1 MVVKSGQPKSFGFLR
16 LLFSFVGAGFFA
28 FAPNWA
34 LAEGADS
41 SNAAPKFLGVQSCSS
56 SSCHGGAGNNRDQ
69 FVVWSKYDY
78 HHARPFATLETARAD
93 RIAEVLK
100 TGDPTRSPACTVC
113 HAPLQTVPIS
123 QMAKSLPVS
132 DGVTCE
138 NCHGPAE
145 SWLRGHTRQDWTHEN
160 RIHSGMRDLR
170 NLYTRANT
178 CVACHQTLENGIRQA
193 GHPELIFEL
202 DGQAVSQ
209 PRHWLAV
216 HDKPG
221 PQIWLVG
228 QAVALREISWQLLR
242 EKAPEPTLV
251 LQWAAL
257 AWVLQTASLAD
268 TGLPAL
274 APNSFEPTS
283 ARLQE
288 VRAWSD
294 HLAKEAAECSWTPA
308 TTKRCVTLL
317 VETRTA
323 FTNRK
328 VPVPLQARRAERLV
342 LALDRLMMG
351 LVDKTVSPMA
361 NAGLD
366 ALFEDVQSLPD
377 FDPEKFAKDLQ
388 QLHANGKLDPK

>member
-1 MVVKSGQPKSFGFLR
+1 MIGKSGQPKRHGLLR
-16 LLFSFVGAGFFA
+16 LLFALVAPGLFA
-28 FAPNWA
+28 FAPN
-34 LAEGADS
+34 LAIAAGGDS
-41 SNAAPKFLGVQSCSS
+41 SEPVSKFLGVQSCSS

-100 TGDPTRSPACTVC
+100 AGDPTRSPACTVC

-123 QMAKSLPVS
+123 QMARSLPVG

-145 SWLRGHTRQDWTHEN
+145 SWLRGHTRHDWTHEN
-160 RIHSGMRDLR
+160 RIQSGMRDLR
-170 NLYTRANT
+170 NLYVRANT
-178 CVACHQTLENGIRQA
+178 CVACHQTLENDIRQA

-209 PRHWLAV
+209 PRHWLGV

-221 PQIWLVG
+221 PQIWMVG
-228 QAVALREISWQLLR
+228 QAVALREMSWQLLR
-242 EKAPEPTLV
+242 EKSPEPTLV
-251 LQWAAL
+251 LRWAAV
-257 AWVLQTASLAD
+257 AWILQTTITAD
-268 TGLPAL
+268 TKLPAL
-274 APNSFEPTS
+274 APSFLEPTS
-283 ARLQE
+283 ARLEE

-294 HLAKEAAECSWTPA
+294 HLAKEAAEFSWTPA
-308 TTKRCVTLL
+308 TTKRCLTLL
-317 VETRTA
+317 LESRNAFASRT
-323 FTNRK
+323 

-342 LALDRLMMG
+342 LALDRLMLG
-351 LVDKTVSPMA
+351 LVSKTASPPA
-361 NAGLD
+361 NAELD

-388 QLHANGKLDPK
+388 QLNASSKLDPK